1 MNTENNHTE
10 NTEATCTYETCMTCP
25 FTECLTGII
34 ARTRSRQEYTEF
46 IEDIATAYEPP
57 ERK

>member
-1 MNTENNHTE
+1 MNTE

>member
-1 MNTENNHTE
+1 MNTE

-46 IEDIATAYEPP
+46 IKDIATAYEPQ